1 MEQDMKKGRTAGA
14 ANSVIYFFGALG
26 GILFGYD
33 TGIISGAILF
43 IRSELRLDALAQ
55 GVVVSAILVG
65 AMLGAVISG
74 MLSDRFGRRRII
86 LLAALIF
93 CAGSLGS
100 ALSVSAGELILFR
113 IVLGVA
119 VGCSSTLVPMY
130 LSEISPPEHRGALSS
145 LNQLMITIG
154 ILTAYL
160 VNFAFAETASGWRW
174 MLGCAVIP
182 AVLLLVGMLFLPE
195 SPRFLVKAGRENE
208 ARAILTKLR
217 GKSDVEREINQMKN
231 ASVQNRGGFRALT
244 SSWARPALVIGVG
257 LAFFQQTIGCN
268 TVIYYTPTTIA
279 ATGLGNSASI
289 FAALAIGVLNVLVT
303 VASMA
308 VIDRIGRRKL
318 LILGNIGMS
327 ASLVILWLLRLFSG
341 GAAMNAILTV
351 SLLGI
356 YILFFGVSWGPVV
369 WVMIGEIFPLN
380 LRGIGMGI
388 ASSVNWLSNL
398 LVTLTFPL
406 LLEKMGTNLFL
417 VYAGMGLLAILFI
430 HRSVIETS
438 GKSLEQIEL
447 ELHMRSSG
455 SEAGKK
461 DNL

>member
-1 MEQDMKKGRTAGA
+1 MKKGRPAGA

-65 AMLGAVISG
+65 ATLGAIVSG

-100 ALSVSAGELILFR
+100 ALSVCAGELILFR

-195 SPRFLVKAGRENE
+195 SPRFLVKAGRESE

-289 FAALAIGVLNVLVT
+289 FAALAIGVVNVLVT

-308 VIDRIGRRKL
+308 IIDRIGRRKL

-341 GAAMNAILTV
+341 GAAMNAVLTV
-351 SLLGI
+351 SLLGV

-455 SEAGKK
+455 NEAGKK